1 MAYTR
6 GEAVQMSKEEI
17 EQRFANAGSDL
28 DGSFAE
34 HLVVGYNGDG
44 MSLLAH
50 KKSWENDDASFEV
63 LDHDEMLSYWVHQ
76 VPTPEQAAQLLREH
90 TRPSEAWDY

>member
-1 MAYTR
+1 
-6 GEAVQMSKEEI
+6 MSKEEI
-17 EQRFANAGSDL
+17 EQRFANAGWVL

-50 KKSWENDDASFEV
+50 KESWETDDASFEV
-63 LDHDEMLSYWVHQ
+63 LQ
-76 VPTPEQAAQLLREH
+76 R
-90 TRPSEAWDY
+90 

>member
-1 MAYTR
+1 MEMT
-6 GEAVQMSKEEI
+6 KEEI
-17 EQRFANAGSDL
+17 EQRFASAGWEL

-50 KKSWENDDASFEV
+50 KESWESDDGSFEV
-63 LDHDEMLSYWVHQ
+63 LDHDEMLSYWVRD
-76 VPTPEQAAQLLREH
+76 VPTPDQAAQLLREH
-90 TRPSEAWDY
+90 F